1 MLRPLTR
8 PLTRPLARLRYAAEQ
23 GARVAW
29 YAGHY
34 AAVNRLRGPVTRPGD
49 APFKPTAPIPKL
61 PDILQSIRALF
72 ERDFRNI
79 EAGIYKAPE
88 LGTDPRKPIDKAI
101 RFFLDAKKV
110 DERRMDKRH
119 SEVNIGAKAKHF
131 PRYYLQ
137 NFHFQTDGWLSEDS
151 ANLYDTQVETLFAG
165 TADAMRRQALVP
177 ISEYMDDKDQRDVS
191 LLDMACG
198 TGRFLREVKR
208 NWPRTGVTA
217 LDLSPDYLAKTKR
230 ALSKWGRTRF
240 VNAPAERM
248 PVEKASQDIVTATY
262 LFHELPPKVR
272 QQVADE
278 IARVLKPGGLFI
290 LVDALQTDD
299 HPSFNSLLE
308 FFPVA
313 FHEPYFSTYLEEDFE
328 ALFSRAGLSAVQR
341 QTGYLTKMAVYR
353 KS

>member
-1 MLRPLTR
+1 MLRPLAR
-8 PLTRPLARLRYAAEQ
+8 PIARLRYAAEQ

-34 AAVNRLRGPVTRPGD
+34 AAVNRLRGPVTRPGEV
-49 APFKPTAPIPKL
+49 PFKPTAPIPKL
-61 PDILQSIRALF
+61 PDIMNSIRELF
-72 ERDFRNI
+72 ERDYQNI
-79 EAGIYKAPE
+79 EAGVYKAPE
-88 LGTDPRKPIDKAI
+88 VGTDPRKPIDKAI

-110 DERRMDKRH
+110 DERRMDRRH
-119 SEVNIGAKAKHF
+119 SEVNTGSKAREF

-177 ISEYMDDKDQRDVS
+177 IAEYLSDKDQRDVS
-191 LLDMACG
+191 LLDIACG

-217 LDLSPDYLAKTKR
+217 LDLSPDYLGKTKR
-230 ALSKWGRTRF
+230 ALSKWGRVKF
-240 VNAPAERM
+240 INAPAERM
-248 PVEKASQDIVTATY
+248 PLEKSSQDIVTATY
-262 LFHELPPKVR
+262 LFHELPPKIR
-272 QQVADE
+272 MQVAAE
-278 IARVLKPGGLFI
+278 IARVLKPGGLFV

-299 HPSFNSLLE
+299 QPSFNSLLE

-328 ALFSRAGLSAVQR
+328 ALFARVGLRPVQG
-341 QTGYLTKMAVYR
+341 QTGYLTKMEVFER
-353 KS
+353 V

>member
-1 MLRPLTR
+1 MLRPLVR
-8 PLTRPLARLRYAAEQ
+8 PIARLRYAAEQ

-34 AAVNRLRGPVTRPGD
+34 AAVNRMRGPVTRPGD
-49 APFKPTAPIPKL
+49 PPFKPSSPIPKL
-61 PDILQSIRALF
+61 QDIAQSIRELF
-72 ERDFRNI
+72 ERDLRNI
-79 EAGIYKAPE
+79 EAGTYKAPE
-88 LGTDPRKPIDKAI
+88 LGTDPRRPIDKAI

-119 SEVNIGAKAKHF
+119 SEVHTRANAEHF

-151 ANLYDTQVETLFAG
+151 ADLYDTQVETLFAG

-177 ISEYMDDKDQRDVS
+177 IAEYVADKDQRDVQ
-191 LLDMACG
+191 LLDIACG

-208 NWPRTGVTA
+208 NWPRIGVTA
-217 LDLSPDYLAKTKR
+217 LDLSPDYLEKTKR
-230 ALSKWGRTRF
+230 ALSKWGRAKF

-248 PVEKASQDIVTATY
+248 SLEKASQDIVTATY
-262 LFHELPPKVR
+262 LFHELPPKIR
-272 QQVADE
+272 RQVAAE

-290 LVDALQTDD
+290 LVDALQTGD
-299 HPSFNSLLE
+299 HEPFNSLLE

-313 FHEPYFSTYLEEDFE
+313 FHEPYFSTYLDEDFE
-328 ALFSRAGLSAVQR
+328 SLFASVGLSEVRR
-341 QTGYLTKMAVYR
+341 QTGYLTKMTMFEKR
-353 KS
+353 